1 MNTDYFTMRELAARA
16 FARYLRVLPSGFQ
29 LSSDNIAP
37 VLQANIIASRP
48 ARTLYKNRKPIC
60 RSLDGIHAL
69 TTNKNCTICASR
81 KTCTPQICLE
91 ILHQGVPWRLILAYT
106 SARNFL
112 LFDSKLKKE
121 GITLEGLT
129 IRIAVRDR
137 GRWGEVHFSNAL
149 PEEMC

>member
-1 MNTDYFTMRELAARA
+1 MNTDFFTMRELVSRA

-29 LSSDNIAP
+29 LSSNNIVPSLSAK
-37 VLQANIIASRP
+37 VIASRP
-48 ARTLYKNRKPIC
+48 ARTLYKNRKPVC

-69 TTNKNCTICASR
+69 SINKSCAACLSR

-91 ILHQGVPWRLILAYT
+91 IIHQGVPWRLILAYT

-112 LFDSKLKKE
+112 LFDSTLKKT
-121 GITLEGLT
+121 GIILEDST

-137 GRWGEVHFSNAL
+137 GRWGEVYFSNAL
-149 PEEMC
+149 PEERC